1 MINNFE
7 DFTYELTEQEKS
19 LLPMLIKG
27 LSNKS
32 SEEPIKASDI
42 VSKMNKFNNGTNLP
56 KMHDVRLRK
65 MVNYIRTNGLLPI
78 IATSKGYFVSYD
90 ENIILEQIESLT
102 QRAKSIEKCANGLYK
117 FLNNNNNN

>member
-19 LLPMLIKG
+19 LLPILIKG

-42 VSKMNKFNNGTNLP
+42 VSKMNNFNIGTNLP

-102 QRAKSIEKCANGLYK
+102 QRAKSIENCANGLYK